1 MSNDTEAARR
11 QASLNHDN
19 NPQTPMATE
28 QSIPSY
34 TVREA
39 YNGQLAH
46 ERSKQ
51 NGNG

>member
-1 MSNDTEAARR
+1 MSNETEAARR
-11 QASLNHDN
+11 QAASNYN
-19 NPQTPMATE
+19 SNPQTPMASE
-28 QSIPSY
+28 QSISSY

-51 NGNG
+51 NGNS